1 MRSPGSTSAPA
12 SRNERARTTTR
23 DRARFA
29 LTMRVAVVTFCS
41 FLASGVSRR
50 GRVEVWSAGKRSL
63 NEELHFRLRHEV
75 RQALGTRVHVL
86 GEQNGP
92 WPARR
97 LLSGCRNTGVPS
109 PYSFS
114 ERSGRQRRP
123 VIVAHIGRAVFYRNA
138 CTISWLPSRSSTEN
152 YRSTASCG
160 TAFRGCLPFSPAK
173 SVRPEVGL
181 CVATARVEALMNT
194 STCWPTKAGKS
205 FGRNA

>member
-1 MRSPGSTSAPA
+1 
-12 SRNERARTTTR
+12 
-23 DRARFA
+23 
-29 LTMRVAVVTFCS
+29 MRVAVVTFCS
-41 FLASGVSRR
+41 FLASEVSRG

-138 CTISWLPSRSSTEN
+138 CTISL
-152 YRSTASCG
+152 
-160 TAFRGCLPFSPAK
+160 
-173 SVRPEVGL
+173 
-181 CVATARVEALMNT
+181 VALAIDY
-194 STCWPTKAGKS
+194 
-205 FGRNA
+205 